1 MTVSQI
7 RPVRLSPETTRL
19 LEIDAQH
26 SAGGVF
32 PLPVLIKSSKGSIL
46 KDVDGKEIIDFICM
60 LSATNL
66 GQCQPQLLKA
76 VSDSMKTIT
85 LTNIA
90 TKVGDW
96 AELTR
101 DMCQR
106 FGDDKMVGMV
116 YSQGA

>member
-19 LEIDAQH
+19 LEIDAQY

-32 PLPVLIKSSKGSIL
+32 PLPVLIKSGKGS
-46 KDVDGKEIIDFICM
+46 DVDGKEIIDFH
-60 LSATNL
+60 LHAERN
-66 GQCQPQLLKA
+66 QPRPVPTA
-76 VSDSMKTIT
+76 ASEGFT

-96 AELTR
+96 VEFTR

-106 FGDDKMVGMV
+106 FGYGTMVGMV
-116 YSQGA
+116 YSQEERRASVCVLL